1 MKPYT
6 VILIYPDYIASQYG
20 EEFWYDHVEAENVAQ
35 AIETAQQNAQHA
47 NRAYESGC
55 AKDFAVVA
63 VFEGHHYD
71 KAWEAA

>member
-20 EEFWYDHVEAENVAQ
+20 EEFWYDHVEAETVAQ
-35 AIETAQQNAQHA
+35 AIEAARQNAQ
-47 NRAYESGC
+47 NCNETYDDCG
-55 AKDFAVVA
+55 KDFAVVA